1 MEVIYESEKGFKS
14 GPIVITFAEGFYC
27 ECKTFLLVVK
37 NGFSNAVISFGATTI
52 VWWQKGVYF
61 LVESGLK
68 VPKSST
74 VNSSGRY

>member
-37 NGFSNAVISFGATTI
+37 NGFSNAVISFGDDYDSVMAKRCI
-52 VWWQKGVYF
+52 F
-61 LVESGLK
+61 
-68 VPKSST
+68 SSR
-74 VNSSGRY
+74 VRSQSAKELNSE